1 MEIITQKLDQI
12 NLELITDKVI
22 HRMSDSFKALG
33 DPTRLQILLL
43 LFTGER
49 HVSELA
55 DHLNVTQSAVS
66 HQLRLLRNLDI
77 VRFRKDGREVYY
89 DLADDHVREILML
102 ALEHITND

>member
-22 HRMSDSFKALG
+22 HRMSDSFKSLG

-49 HVSELA
+49 YVSELA